1 MTKKGLISNRWECTE
16 LKDWHPSKNAFMA
29 TTKNQYKIL
38 QNAFWQKKPWVKN
51 TKNKKIQWHDHFQ
64 GKSPR
69 PQNKPPDK

>member
-1 MTKKGLISNRWECTE
+1 
-16 LKDWHPSKNAFMA
+16 MA

-38 QNAFWQKKPWVKN
+38 QNAFWQKNPWVKN
-51 TKNKKIQWHDHFQ
+51 TKNKKIQWHDHFK